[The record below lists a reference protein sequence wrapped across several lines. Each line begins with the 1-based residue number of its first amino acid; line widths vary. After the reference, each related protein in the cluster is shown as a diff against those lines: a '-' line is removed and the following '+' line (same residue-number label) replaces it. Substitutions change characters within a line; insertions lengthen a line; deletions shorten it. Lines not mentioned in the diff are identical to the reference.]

1 MDEKRKTAAKRGSG
15 KKYIKFDSVAP
26 HSDVRVGRLC
36 TAYAYAYSPDFV
48 FSGEA
53 HKAWEI
59 VYVAKGRT
67 EIQAGDKKLSLSK
80 DEIYIHEPYEF
91 HKIRADGEACNVA
104 IIGFISDSAD
114 VRLAAG
120 KILRASAYEKSL
132 VSRIITNG
140 ARCLAGK
147 NGIPLIPDGKTAD
160 YASGQVAKN
169 SIELLLIELIR
180 DCGAKNGELKNDG
193 VKADGLNRGAESR
206 TENSDENGEN
216 MLVQA
221 IKTFLL
227 GNTDKKIALK
237 DLAENFAYSVPH
249 LCAVF
254 KKATGYPIIDYFNKL
269 KIEKAKTLI
278 LEGKLGVKEICDALG
293 FDSLQYFSARFKHY
307 AGYSPTQYANLV
319 STYKIDEKNDG
330 MSLIISVNG

>member
-1 MDEKRKTAAKRGSG
+1 MDVKRKTTAKCGSG

-26 HSDVRVGRLC
+26 RTDVRVSRLC

-48 FSGEA
+48 FSGET

-67 EIQAGDKKLSLSK
+67 EIQSGVKKLSLNK

-91 HKIRADGEACNVA
+91 HKIKADGEVCNVA

-147 NGIPLIPDGKTAD
+147 NGIPLITDGKTAD

-169 SIELLLIELIR
+169 SVELLLIELIR
-180 DCGAKNGELKNDG
+180 DCGAKNEEYKNDG
-193 VKADGLNRGAESR
+193 VKTDGFNRFANER
-206 TENSDENGEN
+206 TENYGEKGES

-227 GNTDKKIALK
+227 GNTDKKIVLRE
-237 DLAENFAYSVPH
+237 LAENFAYSVPH

-278 LEGKLGVKEICDALG
+278 LEGKLGVKEISDALG
-293 FDSLQYFSARFKHY
+293 FDSLQYFSARFKRY
-307 AGYSPTQYANLV
+307 VGYSPTQYANLV

-330 MSLIISVNG
+330 MSLIISLNC